1 MKSNLYFKHDI
12 YATTNDRDLRAVCK
26 AYPVWG
32 EAVFFSV
39 LTMLYRV
46 DGEDYVLSDLVDDV
60 ADALY
65 TDDTEKIEEII
76 NAFISRSLLK
86 KKGNKVWSVRVKNV
100 CNEQKNFK
108 KKQAERGRIGGLKRV
123 KNNSLQD
130 KEISSECLASAKQPL
145 SECQANNKDQDQDQ
159 DNNYNLVSK
168 EPRFVEK
175 QVFHAEE
182 NAESEET
189 LFGENEKIPT
199 HREQV
204 PYKEI
209 MTYWNEKVHG
219 ILPQVEKL
227 TEGRKSHI
235 RQRWAEYGERVYRA
249 IDKCIESDFLSGRSK
264 EWQCD
269 FDWVFLPSHMVRILE
284 GKYDNRTVEEVHPRH
299 KDYSDIGKQNA
310 DDFSWEC

>member
-86 KKGNKVWSVRVKNV
+86 KKGNKVWSVRVKNM

-108 KKQAERGRIGGLKRV
+108 KNRNFKIR
-123 KNNSLQD
+123 SLWFKKFRKHVLYEYCTSMFVIILD
-130 KEISSECLASAKQPL
+130 I
-145 SECQANNKDQDQDQ
+145 NK
-159 DNNYNLVSK
+159 
-168 EPRFVEK
+168 
-175 QVFHAEE
+175 
-182 NAESEET
+182 
-189 LFGENEKIPT
+189 LFFKG
-199 HREQV
+199 
-204 PYKEI
+204 
-209 MTYWNEKVHG
+209 
-219 ILPQVEKL
+219 
-227 TEGRKSHI
+227 
-235 RQRWAEYGERVYRA
+235 
-249 IDKCIESDFLSGRSK
+249 CI
-264 EWQCD
+264 
-269 FDWVFLPSHMVRILE
+269 
-284 GKYDNRTVEEVHPRH
+284 
-299 KDYSDIGKQNA
+299 
-310 DDFSWEC
+310 

>member
-1 MKSNLYFKHDI
+1 MKSDLYFKHDV
-12 YATTNDRDLRAVCK
+12 YALENSEKLRYVCSE
-26 AYPVWG
+26 YPVWG
-32 EAVFFSV
+32 DAIFWR
-39 LTMLYRV
+39 TITIMYRKN
-46 DGEDYVLSDLVDDV
+46 GEPCIFKILASDV
-60 ADALY
+60 AHELY
-65 TDDTEKIEEII
+65 TDDREKVTEILNVMIEVGLFEKTEDGKIFNE
-76 NAFISRSLLK
+76 
-86 KKGNKVWSVRVKNV
+86 RV
-100 CNEQKNFK
+100 QK
-108 KKQAERGRIGGLKRV
+108 
-123 KNNSLQD
+123 
-130 KEISSECLASAKQPL
+130 
-145 SECQANNKDQDQDQ
+145 ECQKQSDFREKQRERINKRWQNNAENIPTEYQNNTSGIPTEYQRYNHGNTNKQEQEQ
-159 DNNYNLVSK
+159 DNNFNLVSK

-182 NAESEET
+182 NAESEGN
-189 LFGENEKIPT
+189 LFGENEKIPS

-235 RQRWAEYGERVYRA
+235 RQRLAEYGERVYRA